1 MGTIREVTKKD
12 GSKSYHA
19 EVRMRGYPDQR
30 DSFRTRNLAK
40 KWIQD
45 TESAIR
51 DGRHFKT
58 VEAKRHTVGEMIDR
72 FISQWLSKHPERK
85 AKQTA
90 LLTWWKE
97 RLGHLTLSDLTAA
110 TIAEARD
117 DLLAETTIRKKI
129 RSPSTVNRYLAALSK
144 VLSVA
149 VNEYGWIDDS
159 PMRKV
164 SKPKEAP
171 SRDRYLSL
179 EEVDRLIAACK
190 ESPNDNLYPLVILS
204 ILTGMRFGEVSKL
217 KWEDIDFGLKTI
229 TLHKTKNG
237 DRRIIPLTK
246 NAEEVFINSCQY
258 AQGSSGYVFGSNRAN
273 NGKGVVSVRY
283 AFEKALKQSDIKNFR
298 WHDLRR
304 TAGSYMAMSGA
315 TQGELMEVLGHRN
328 PAMTRIYAKF
338 NQKHLKDIL
347 EKSEN
352 KLFNLSLQQEKK
364 DERSS

>member
-1 MGTIREVTKKD
+1 MGTIREVKKKD
-12 GSKSYHA
+12 GTISFHA
-19 EVRMRGYPDQR
+19 EVRLRGYPPQR
-30 DSFRTRNLAK
+30 DCFRTKSLAK

-51 DGRHFKT
+51 DGRHIKT

-72 FISQWLSKHPERK
+72 FISQWLPKYPERQ

-90 LLTWWKE
+90 LLTWWKN
-97 RLGHLTLSDLTAA
+97 RLGHLNLADLTAA

-117 DLLAETTIRKKI
+117 DLLAETTVRKQS
-129 RSPSTVNRYLAALSK
+129 RSPSTVNRYLASLSK

-149 VNEYGWIDDS
+149 VNEYGWLDDS

-171 SRDRYLSL
+171 SRDRYLSV
-179 EEVDRLIAACK
+179 EEIDRLLAACM
-190 ESPNDNLYPLVILS
+190 ESRNDKLYPLVVLS
-204 ILTGMRFGEVSKL
+204 ILTGMRFGEIINL

-237 DRRIIPLTK
+237 DRRIIPLAT
-246 NAEEVFINSCQY
+246 NAEHVFIQSCQY
-258 AQGSSGYVFGSNRAN
+258 VEGTVGYIFGSNRAN
-273 NGKGVVSVRY
+273 NEKGVLSVRY
-283 AFEKALKQSDIKNFR
+283 AFEKALEQSGIKNFR

-315 TQGELMEVLGHRN
+315 TQGELMEILGHRN
-328 PAMTRIYAKF
+328 PTMTRIYAKF
-338 NQKHLKDIL
+338 NQQHLRNMLD
-347 EKSEN
+347 KSGS
-352 KLFNLSLQQEKK
+352 KLFKHQIPLEEEN
-364 DERSS
+364 D